1 MIDAAVHRLDGGRE
15 DAVRATMMRGIEP
28 GAAIPLYVQV
38 VATAARDGVVY
49 QPRMG
54 TQPGCGMVRGRAL
67 VR

>member
-1 MIDAAVHRLDGGRE
+1 
-15 DAVRATMMRGIEP
+15 MMRGIEP